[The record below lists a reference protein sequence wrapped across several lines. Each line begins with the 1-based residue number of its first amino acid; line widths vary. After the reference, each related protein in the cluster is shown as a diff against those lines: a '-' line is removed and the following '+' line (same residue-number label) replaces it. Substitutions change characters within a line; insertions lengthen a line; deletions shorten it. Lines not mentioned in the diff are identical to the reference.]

1 MKKLL
6 LSLSIVVAL
15 VSCSETKR
23 EEPVTCRAV
32 CLESSTVTYARY
44 PDRFI
49 GVYKNGDTVWVN
61 MTTHF
66 IDDVDTNAQ
75 KCVLIQK

>member
-32 CLESSTVTYARY
+32 CALYLAHLKTGGTFEGAMEMIKNFDQFEQREKLFN
-44 PDRFI
+44 PDS
-49 GVYKNGDTVWVN
+49 KN
-61 MTTHF
+61 
-66 IDDVDTNAQ
+66 
-75 KCVLIQK
+75 